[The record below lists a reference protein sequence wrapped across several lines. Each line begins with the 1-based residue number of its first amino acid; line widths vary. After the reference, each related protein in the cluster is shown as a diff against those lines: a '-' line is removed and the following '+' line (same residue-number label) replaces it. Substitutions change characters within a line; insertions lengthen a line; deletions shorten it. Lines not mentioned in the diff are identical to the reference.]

1 MPKNKPRLHLSLYA
15 RPKHPDSPHYALF
28 IAPKSNKGS
37 LSKHH
42 VKNTLLIDESSGK
55 PSSPWRYE
63 RIVIDDV
70 NLEPRLLVRV
80 VIAKITASILDVE
93 RALEAVPVYQ
103 DDERENQPF
112 NCKTWVRDAFI
123 ALMEQGL
130 VRTSLGGEEVERRAL
145 EYLDRKRDEGR
156 WDEDGGEGVPCM
168 DLLEGRENVA

>member
-1 MPKNKPRLHLSLYA
+1 M
-15 RPKHPDSPHYALF
+15 
-28 IAPKSNKGS
+28 
-37 LSKHH
+37 
-42 VKNTLLIDESSGK
+42 
-55 PSSPWRYE
+55 
-63 RIVIDDV
+63 
-70 NLEPRLLVRV
+70 RV

-103 DDERENQPF
+103 VDEGAGRKF

-156 WDEDGGEGVPCM
+156 WDGAGGEGVPCM
-168 DLLEGRENVA
+168 DLLEGREIVA